1 MKNKFEHILLSLLL
15 GLSVLLGLSFW
26 LNTMFGF
33 NIFNAEHWTELSRLQ
48 AEQIPI
54 SNGFYTSIGVAI
66 FIFVFGLCFIYV
78 PVIKRAYKKAYIESL
93 PPPPEPIL
101 IAPVEEKAITP
112 KEPPK
117 IELPLSR
124 PPRLNIP
131 SNSAEIARQRYESS
145 PHAEQPRPQTDSHQK
160 YDSILSEIFTSN
172 GYVVKKNLVMSGF
185 TSNLFAIA
193 PEEILWVGAVDSNI
207 SKLQSVVERLQSV
220 FNETL
225 EDIKININA
234 FVLDTTG
241 QQNATDSVMVF
252 KSVDDLKKFIS
263 EFPHEWPKDIT
274 DVEKENFDAYS
285 EYIDTILQ
293 YIRNIG

>member
-1 MKNKFEHILLSLLL
+1 M
-15 GLSVLLGLSFW
+15 
-26 LNTMFGF
+26 
-33 NIFNAEHWTELSRLQ
+33 
-48 AEQIPI
+48 
-54 SNGFYTSIGVAI
+54 
-66 FIFVFGLCFIYV
+66 
-78 PVIKRAYKKAYIESL
+78 
-93 PPPPEPIL
+93 
-101 IAPVEEKAITP
+101 AP
-112 KEPPK
+112 
-117 IELPLSR
+117 
-124 PPRLNIP
+124 
-131 SNSAEIARQRYESS
+131 
-145 PHAEQPRPQTDSHQK
+145 
-160 YDSILSEIFTSN
+160 EIFTSN